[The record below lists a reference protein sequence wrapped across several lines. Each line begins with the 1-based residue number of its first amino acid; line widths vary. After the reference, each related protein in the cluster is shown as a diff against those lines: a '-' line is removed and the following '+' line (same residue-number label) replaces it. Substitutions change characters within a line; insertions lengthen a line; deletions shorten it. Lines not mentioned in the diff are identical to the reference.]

1 MKRNAWQPIS
11 VALVFFAPT
20 ILFERRCTTASVLR
34 RTSATSPP
42 YSQPLSPRRH
52 GRTPSPSP
60 HFSHHVPYHS
70 LSASRR
76 APADGVTQRPHA
88 HCCAPASVPR
98 IRRLPIIAV
107 CAHTLFC
114 VRMTWQWH
122 SAVPCGTVGRGLTK
136 GQQQRVVCVCVGVW
150 VWVWVCVTSWGRA
163 SCDTRAG
170 GARVCRAHP
179 CPHRVLQ
186 VIALE
191 TPGARPW
198 QKLSK
203 AIPPSRR

>member
-1 MKRNAWQPIS
+1 MRGNRFLWLWHFLAC
-11 VALVFFAPT
+11 T

-42 YSQPLSPRRH
+42 YSQPLSPQRH

-76 APADGVTQRPHA
+76 APAHGVTQRPHA
-88 HCCAPASVPR
+88 HCCAPASVPW

-114 VRMTWQWH
+114 VRMTWQWP
-122 SAVPCGTVGRGLTK
+122 SAEPCGTVGRGPHEGATAT
-136 GQQQRVVCVCVGVW
+136 GRVCVCVG
-150 VWVWVCVTSWGRA
+150 VCVTSWGRV
-163 SCDTRAG
+163 SG
-170 GARVCRAHP
+170 H
-179 CPHRVLQ
+179 
-186 VIALE
+186 
-191 TPGARPW
+191 
-198 QKLSK
+198 S
-203 AIPPSRR
+203 